1 MEAMKK
7 KRQKLVAVQVAA
19 AVEGEGAGAPAIV
32 PVEGGSIEE
41 LLAAW
46 RVAQIQP
53 LGPLPAA
60 GAPGTGGSRGAE
72 GGGERRYLALLLLEE
87 ITAEDGQGRLGFGA
101 T

>member
-1 MEAMKK
+1 MNK

-19 AVEGEGAGAPAIV
+19 AAAEAAGAGAPAIV

-41 LLAAW
+41 LLASW

-53 LGPLPAA
+53 LGPLPAED
-60 GAPGTGGSRGAE
+60 GA
-72 GGGERRYLALLLLEE
+72 ERRYLALLLLEE
-87 ITAEDGQGRLGFGA
+87 IAAEEGLGRLGFGA

>member
-1 MEAMKK
+1 MNK
-7 KRQKLVAVQVAA
+7 KRQKLVAVKVAA
-19 AVEGEGAGAPAIV
+19 AAEAAGAGAPAIV

-53 LGPLPAA
+53 LGPLPAED
-60 GAPGTGGSRGAE
+60 GA
-72 GGGERRYLALLLLEE
+72 ERRYLALLLLEE
-87 ITAEDGQGRLGFGA
+87 IAAEEGLGRLGFGA